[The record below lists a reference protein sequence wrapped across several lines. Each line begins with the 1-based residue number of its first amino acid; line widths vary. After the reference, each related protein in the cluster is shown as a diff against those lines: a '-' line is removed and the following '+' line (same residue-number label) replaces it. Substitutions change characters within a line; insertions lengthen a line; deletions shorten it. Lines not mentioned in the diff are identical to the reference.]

1 MITSIY
7 ILIIK
12 YQKTKK
18 LFRREAIILMIIV
31 VTIGYLN
38 IKNKENNFN
47 NKYKDTSKIEA
58 IVKVKSNIKE
68 SEYSKSFTG
77 KVLKS
82 YSRENITNTKLNIKF
97 NSNIQLNKGDIVKVI
112 GEYEDTNY
120 YKNEGN
126 FNYRNYL
133 KKDNIY
139 GNLKVSKIKIVKKN
153 NNIINNLNI
162 QIKEKIKNNYSNQ
175 TANFIETIILGDKTN
190 LLDIVKEEFSNSGLS
205 HLLAI
210 SGMHIAIIILIS
222 NAILDHII
230 KNYKIK
236 NILLLIIIII
246 YATIINLSSSSAR
259 AIIMAILHI
268 ISKLIYKK
276 DNFLVNIS
284 LASLILLIINPY
296 NLIDSGFQLSF
307 IASLGIV
314 IILPKIEKLELKNKI
329 LKYIYVSLLVSIS
342 ANILILPI
350 IINTFKKIS
359 LSMFLIQII
368 ITPILYIIEI
378 LGLVT
383 IVIPSQ
389 LVFVIKPILEIS
401 VSIFNYISQIN
412 FFTIY
417 TKVPKPITITIY
429 YLSALVYI
437 IKPKRKFIIQ
447 ICKKTII
454 LLLIL
459 NLTIS
464 IINQADTNLKIYM
477 IDVGQG
483 DSTLIITAENKKIL
497 IDGGGLENYDIGE
510 KVLIPYLLNKQIKTL
525 DYVMISHFD
534 RDHVRRNNNI
544 NPKTKS
550 EKYNNL
556 KTKRRQ
562 WQSERIFEN
571 NRKQKY

>member
-47 NKYKDTSKIEA
+47 NKYKDTNKIEA

-77 KVLKS
+77 KLVKN
-82 YSRENITNTKLNIKF
+82 YSSENIKNTKLNIKF
-97 NSNIQLNKGDIVKVI
+97 NSNIQLNKGDIVKLI

-133 KKDNIY
+133 KKDNMY
-139 GNLKVSKIKIVKKN
+139 GNLKVSKIEIVKKN

-162 QIKEKIKNNYSNQ
+162 KIKEKIKNNYSNQ

-190 LLDIVKEEFSNSGLS
+190 LLDTVKEEFSNSGLS

-236 NILLLIIIII
+236 NILLLLIIII

-314 IILPKIEKLELKNKI
+314 IILPKIEKIEIKNKI

-378 LGLVT
+378 LGLAT

-417 TKVPKPITITIY
+417 TKVPNPIITTIY

-483 DSTLIITAENKKIL
+483 DSTLIITPENKKIL

-562 WQSERIFEN
+562 
-571 NRKQKY
+571 

>member
-47 NKYKDTSKIEA
+47 NKYKDTNKIEA

-77 KVLKS
+77 KLVKN
-82 YSRENITNTKLNIKF
+82 YSSENITNTKLNIKF
-97 NSNIQLNKGDIVKVI
+97 NSNIQLNKGDIVKLI

-139 GNLKVSKIKIVKKN
+139 GNLKVSKIEIVKKN

-162 QIKEKIKNNYSNQ
+162 KIKEKIKNNYSNQ

-190 LLDIVKEEFSNSGLS
+190 LLDTVKEEFSNSGLS

-236 NILLLIIIII
+236 NILLLLIIII

-314 IILPKIEKLELKNKI
+314 IILPKIEELEIKNKI

-350 IINTFKKIS
+350 IINTFKKTS

-378 LGLVT
+378 LGLAT

-483 DSTLIITAENKKIL
+483 DSTLIITPENKKIL

-562 WQSERIFEN
+562 
-571 NRKQKY
+571 

>member
-18 LFRREAIILMIIV
+18 LFRREEIILMIIV
-31 VTIGYLN
+31 ATIGYLN

-47 NKYKDTSKIEA
+47 NKYKDTNKIEA

-97 NSNIQLNKGDIVKVI
+97 NSNIQLNKGDIVKLI

-139 GNLKVSKIKIVKKN
+139 GNLKVSKIEIVKKN

-190 LLDIVKEEFSNSGLS
+190 LSDIVKEEFSNSGLS

-378 LGLVT
+378 LGLAT

-417 TKVPKPITITIY
+417 TKVPNPRITTIY

-483 DSTLIITAENKKIL
+483 DSTLIITPENKKIL

-562 WQSERIFEN
+562 
-571 NRKQKY
+571 

>member
-31 VTIGYLN
+31 ATIGYLN

-47 NKYKDTSKIEA
+47 NKYKDTNKIEA

-77 KVLKS
+77 KLVKN
-82 YSRENITNTKLNIKF
+82 YSSENITNTKLNIKF
-97 NSNIQLNKGDIVKVI
+97 NSNIQLNKGDIVKLI

-139 GNLKVSKIKIVKKN
+139 GNLKVSKIEIVKKN

-162 QIKEKIKNNYSNQ
+162 KIKEKIKNNYSNQ

-190 LLDIVKEEFSNSGLS
+190 LLDTVKEEFSNSGLS

-236 NILLLIIIII
+236 NILLLLIIII

-350 IINTFKKIS
+350 IINTFKKTS

-378 LGLVT
+378 LGLAT

-483 DSTLIITAENKKIL
+483 DSTLIITPENKKIL

-562 WQSERIFEN
+562 
-571 NRKQKY
+571 

>member
-47 NKYKDTSKIEA
+47 NKYKDTNKIEA

-97 NSNIQLNKGDIVKVI
+97 NSNIQLNKGDIVKLI

-139 GNLKVSKIKIVKKN
+139 GNLKVSKIEIVKKN

-190 LLDIVKEEFSNSGLS
+190 LSDIVKEEFSNSGLS

-378 LGLVT
+378 LGLAT

-417 TKVPKPITITIY
+417 TKVPNPIITTIY

-483 DSTLIITAENKKIL
+483 DSTLIITPENKKIL

-556 KTKRRQ
+556 KTKKRQ
-562 WQSERIFEN
+562 
-571 NRKQKY
+571 

>member
-31 VTIGYLN
+31 ATIGYLN

-47 NKYKDTSKIEA
+47 NKYKDTNKIEA

-82 YSRENITNTKLNIKF
+82 YSRENIKNTKLNIKF
-97 NSNIQLNKGDIVKVI
+97 NSNIQLNKGDIVKLI

-139 GNLKVSKIKIVKKN
+139 GNLKVSKIEIVKKN

-190 LLDIVKEEFSNSGLS
+190 LSDIVKEEFSNSGLS

-378 LGLVT
+378 LGLAT

-483 DSTLIITAENKKIL
+483 DSTLIITPENKKIL

-562 WQSERIFEN
+562 
-571 NRKQKY
+571 

>member
-31 VTIGYLN
+31 ATIGYLN

-47 NKYKDTSKIEA
+47 NKYKDTNKIEA

-77 KVLKS
+77 KLVKN
-82 YSRENITNTKLNIKF
+82 YSSENITNTKLNIKF
-97 NSNIQLNKGDIVKVI
+97 NSNIQLNKGDIVKLI

-139 GNLKVSKIKIVKKN
+139 GNLKVSKIEIVKKN

-162 QIKEKIKNNYSNQ
+162 KIKEKIKNNYSNQ

-190 LLDIVKEEFSNSGLS
+190 LLDTVKEEFSNSGLS

-236 NILLLIIIII
+236 NILLLLIIII

-378 LGLVT
+378 LGLAT

-483 DSTLIITAENKKIL
+483 DSTLIITPENKKIL

-562 WQSERIFEN
+562 
-571 NRKQKY
+571 

>member
-31 VTIGYLN
+31 ATIGYLN

-47 NKYKDTSKIEA
+47 NKYKDTNKIEA

-77 KVLKS
+77 KLVKN
-82 YSRENITNTKLNIKF
+82 YSSENITNTKLNIKF
-97 NSNIQLNKGDIVKVI
+97 NSNIQLNKGDIVKLI

-139 GNLKVSKIKIVKKN
+139 GNLKVSKIEIVKKN

-162 QIKEKIKNNYSNQ
+162 KIKEKIKNNYSNQ

-190 LLDIVKEEFSNSGLS
+190 LLDTVKEEFSNSGLS

-222 NAILDHII
+222 NAILDNII

-236 NILLLIIIII
+236 NILLLLIIII

-378 LGLVT
+378 LGLAT

-417 TKVPKPITITIY
+417 TKVPNPRITTIY

-483 DSTLIITAENKKIL
+483 DSTLIITPENKKIL

-562 WQSERIFEN
+562 
-571 NRKQKY
+571 

>member
-31 VTIGYLN
+31 ATIGYLN

-47 NKYKDTSKIEA
+47 NKYKDTNKIEA

-97 NSNIQLNKGDIVKVI
+97 NSNIQLNKGDIVKLI

-139 GNLKVSKIKIVKKN
+139 GNLKVSKIEIVKKN

-190 LLDIVKEEFSNSGLS
+190 LSDIVKEEFSNSGLS

-378 LGLVT
+378 LGLAT

-417 TKVPKPITITIY
+417 TKVPNPIITTIY

-437 IKPKRKFIIQ
+437 IKLKRKFIIQ

-483 DSTLIITAENKKIL
+483 DSTLIITPENKKIL

-562 WQSERIFEN
+562 
-571 NRKQKY
+571 

>member
-1 MITSIY
+1 
-7 ILIIK
+7 
-12 YQKTKK
+12 
-18 LFRREAIILMIIV
+18 MIIV
-31 VTIGYLN
+31 ATIGYLN

-47 NKYKDTSKIEA
+47 NKYKDTNKIEA

-68 SEYSKSFTG
+68 SEYSKNFTG
-77 KVLKS
+77 KLVKN
-82 YSRENITNTKLNIKF
+82 YSSENITNTKLNIKF
-97 NSNIQLNKGDIVKVI
+97 NSNIQLNKGDIVKLI

-139 GNLKVSKIKIVKKN
+139 GNLKVNKIEIVKKN

-190 LLDIVKEEFSNSGLS
+190 LSDIVKEEFSNSGLS

-314 IILPKIEKLELKNKI
+314 IILPKIEKLEIKNKI

-383 IVIPSQ
+383 IVIPRQ

-417 TKVPKPITITIY
+417 TKVPNPITTTIY

-447 ICKKTII
+447 ICKKAII

-483 DSTLIITAENKKIL
+483 DSTLIITPENKKIL

-510 KVLIPYLLNKQIKTL
+510 KVLILYLLNKQIKTL

-544 NPKTKS
+544 NPKIKS
-550 EKYNNL
+550 EKYNNF

-562 WQSERIFEN
+562 
-571 NRKQKY
+571 

>member
-1 MITSIY
+1 
-7 ILIIK
+7 
-12 YQKTKK
+12 
-18 LFRREAIILMIIV
+18 
-31 VTIGYLN
+31 
-38 IKNKENNFN
+38 
-47 NKYKDTSKIEA
+47 
-58 IVKVKSNIKE
+58 
-68 SEYSKSFTG
+68 
-77 KVLKS
+77 
-82 YSRENITNTKLNIKF
+82 
-97 NSNIQLNKGDIVKVI
+97 
-112 GEYEDTNY
+112 
-120 YKNEGN
+120 
-126 FNYRNYL
+126 
-133 KKDNIY
+133 
-139 GNLKVSKIKIVKKN
+139 
-153 NNIINNLNI
+153 
-162 QIKEKIKNNYSNQ
+162 
-175 TANFIETIILGDKTN
+175 
-190 LLDIVKEEFSNSGLS
+190 
-205 HLLAI
+205 
-210 SGMHIAIIILIS
+210 
-222 NAILDHII
+222 
-230 KNYKIK
+230 
-236 NILLLIIIII
+236 
-246 YATIINLSSSSAR
+246 
-259 AIIMAILHI
+259 MAILHI

-314 IILPKIEKLELKNKI
+314 IILPKIEELEIKNKI

-350 IINTFKKIS
+350 IINTFKKTS

-378 LGLVT
+378 LGLAT

-483 DSTLIITAENKKIL
+483 DSTLIITPENKKIL

-562 WQSERIFEN
+562 
-571 NRKQKY
+571 

>member
-31 VTIGYLN
+31 ATIGYLN

-47 NKYKDTSKIEA
+47 NKYKDTNKIEA

-97 NSNIQLNKGDIVKVI
+97 NSNIQLNKGDIVKLI

-139 GNLKVSKIKIVKKN
+139 GNLKVSKIEIVKKN

-162 QIKEKIKNNYSNQ
+162 KIKEKIKNNYSNQ

-190 LLDIVKEEFSNSGLS
+190 LLDTVKEEFSNSGLS

-236 NILLLIIIII
+236 NILLLLIIII

-314 IILPKIEKLELKNKI
+314 IILPKIEELEIKNKI

-378 LGLVT
+378 LGLAT

-483 DSTLIITAENKKIL
+483 DSTLIITPENKKIL

-562 WQSERIFEN
+562 
-571 NRKQKY
+571 

>member
-525 DYVMISHFD
+525 DYVIISHFD

-562 WQSERIFEN
+562 
-571 NRKQKY
+571 

>member
-31 VTIGYLN
+31 ATIGYLN

-47 NKYKDTSKIEA
+47 NKYKDTNKIEA

-97 NSNIQLNKGDIVKVI
+97 NSNIQLNKGDIVKLI

-139 GNLKVSKIKIVKKN
+139 GNLKVSKIEIVKKN

-162 QIKEKIKNNYSNQ
+162 KIKEKIKNNYSNQ

-190 LLDIVKEEFSNSGLS
+190 LLDTVKEEFSNSGLS

-236 NILLLIIIII
+236 NILLLLIIII

-314 IILPKIEKLELKNKI
+314 IILPKIEELEIKNKI

-350 IINTFKKIS
+350 IINTFKKTS

-378 LGLVT
+378 LGLAT

-483 DSTLIITAENKKIL
+483 DSTLIITPENKKIL

-562 WQSERIFEN
+562 
-571 NRKQKY
+571 

>member
-31 VTIGYLN
+31 ATIGYLN

-47 NKYKDTSKIEA
+47 NKYKDTNKIEA

-97 NSNIQLNKGDIVKVI
+97 NSNIQLNKGDIVKLI

-139 GNLKVSKIKIVKKN
+139 GNLKVSKIEIVKKN

-190 LLDIVKEEFSNSGLS
+190 LSDIVKEEFSNSGLS

-378 LGLVT
+378 LGLAT

-417 TKVPKPITITIY
+417 TKVPNPRITTIY

-483 DSTLIITAENKKIL
+483 DSTLIITPENKKIL

-562 WQSERIFEN
+562 
-571 NRKQKY
+571 

>member
-47 NKYKDTSKIEA
+47 NKYKDTNKIEA

-77 KVLKS
+77 KLVKN
-82 YSRENITNTKLNIKF
+82 YSSENITNTKLNIKF
-97 NSNIQLNKGDIVKVI
+97 NSNIQLNKGDIVKLI

-139 GNLKVSKIKIVKKN
+139 GNLKVSKIEIVKKN

-190 LLDIVKEEFSNSGLS
+190 LLDTVKEEFSNSGLS

-236 NILLLIIIII
+236 NILLLLIIII

-314 IILPKIEKLELKNKI
+314 IILPKIEELEIKNKI

-350 IINTFKKIS
+350 IINTFKKTS

-378 LGLVT
+378 LGLAT

-483 DSTLIITAENKKIL
+483 DSTLIITPENKKIL

-562 WQSERIFEN
+562 
-571 NRKQKY
+571 

>member
-47 NKYKDTSKIEA
+47 NKYKDTNKIEA

-77 KVLKS
+77 KLVKN
-82 YSRENITNTKLNIKF
+82 YSSENITNTKLNIKF
-97 NSNIQLNKGDIVKVI
+97 NSNIQLNKGDIVKLI

-139 GNLKVSKIKIVKKN
+139 GNLKVSKIEIVKKN

-162 QIKEKIKNNYSNQ
+162 KIKEKIKNNYSNQ

-190 LLDIVKEEFSNSGLS
+190 LSDIVKEEFSNSGLS

-378 LGLVT
+378 LGLAT

-417 TKVPKPITITIY
+417 TKVPNPIITTIY

-483 DSTLIITAENKKIL
+483 DSTLIITPENKKIL

-562 WQSERIFEN
+562 
-571 NRKQKY
+571 

>member
-31 VTIGYLN
+31 ATIGYLN

-47 NKYKDTSKIEA
+47 NKYKDTNKIEA

-97 NSNIQLNKGDIVKVI
+97 NSNIQLNKGDIVKLI

-139 GNLKVSKIKIVKKN
+139 GNLKVSKIEIVKKN

-190 LLDIVKEEFSNSGLS
+190 LSDIVKEEFSNSGLS

-378 LGLVT
+378 LGLAT

-417 TKVPKPITITIY
+417 TKVPNPIITTIY

-483 DSTLIITAENKKIL
+483 DSTLIITPENKKIL

-556 KTKRRQ
+556 KTKKRQ
-562 WQSERIFEN
+562 
-571 NRKQKY
+571 

>member
-31 VTIGYLN
+31 ATIGYLN

-47 NKYKDTSKIEA
+47 NKYKDTNKIEA

-97 NSNIQLNKGDIVKVI
+97 NSNIQLNKGDIVKLI

-139 GNLKVSKIKIVKKN
+139 GNLKVSKIEIVKKN

-190 LLDIVKEEFSNSGLS
+190 LSDIVKEEFSNSGLS

-378 LGLVT
+378 LGLAT

-417 TKVPKPITITIY
+417 TKVPKPIITTIY

-483 DSTLIITAENKKIL
+483 DSTLIITPENKKIL

-562 WQSERIFEN
+562 
-571 NRKQKY
+571 

>member
-31 VTIGYLN
+31 ATIGYLN

-47 NKYKDTSKIEA
+47 NKYKDTNKIEA

-97 NSNIQLNKGDIVKVI
+97 NSNIQLNKGDIVKLI

-139 GNLKVSKIKIVKKN
+139 GNLKVSKIEIVKKN
-153 NNIINNLNI
+153 NNIINNLNRK
-162 QIKEKIKNNYSNQ
+162 IKEKIKNNYSNQ

-190 LLDIVKEEFSNSGLS
+190 LSDIVKEEFSNSGLS

-314 IILPKIEKLELKNKI
+314 IILPKIEKIELKNKI

-378 LGLVT
+378 LGLAT

-417 TKVPKPITITIY
+417 TKVPNPIITTIY

-483 DSTLIITAENKKIL
+483 DSTLIITPENKKIL

-562 WQSERIFEN
+562 
-571 NRKQKY
+571 

>member
-47 NKYKDTSKIEA
+47 NKYKDTNKIEA

-77 KVLKS
+77 KLVKN
-82 YSRENITNTKLNIKF
+82 YSSENITNTKLNIKF
-97 NSNIQLNKGDIVKVI
+97 NSNIQLNKGDIVKLI

-139 GNLKVSKIKIVKKN
+139 GNLKVSKIEIVKKN

-162 QIKEKIKNNYSNQ
+162 KIKEKIKNNYSNQ

-190 LLDIVKEEFSNSGLS
+190 LLDTVKEEFSNSGLS

-236 NILLLIIIII
+236 NILLLLIIII

-378 LGLVT
+378 LGLAT

-417 TKVPKPITITIY
+417 TKVPNPRITTIY

-483 DSTLIITAENKKIL
+483 DSTLIITPENKKIL

-562 WQSERIFEN
+562 
-571 NRKQKY
+571 

>member
-47 NKYKDTSKIEA
+47 NKYKDTNKIEA

-77 KVLKS
+77 KLVKN
-82 YSRENITNTKLNIKF
+82 YSSENITNTKLNIKF
-97 NSNIQLNKGDIVKVI
+97 NSNIQLNKGDIVKLI

-139 GNLKVSKIKIVKKN
+139 GNLKVSKIEIVKKN

-162 QIKEKIKNNYSNQ
+162 KIKEKIKNNYSNQ

-190 LLDIVKEEFSNSGLS
+190 LLDTVKEEFSNSGLS

-236 NILLLIIIII
+236 NILLLLIIII

-314 IILPKIEKLELKNKI
+314 IILPKIEELEIKNKI

-350 IINTFKKIS
+350 IINTFKKTS

-378 LGLVT
+378 LGLAT

-483 DSTLIITAENKKIL
+483 DSTLIITPENKKIL

-525 DYVMISHFD
+525 DYVTISHFD

-562 WQSERIFEN
+562 
-571 NRKQKY
+571 

>member
-562 WQSERIFEN
+562 
-571 NRKQKY
+571 

>member
-47 NKYKDTSKIEA
+47 NKYKDTNKIEA

-162 QIKEKIKNNYSNQ
+162 KIKEKIKNNYSNQ

-190 LLDIVKEEFSNSGLS
+190 LSDIVKEEFSNSGLS

-314 IILPKIEKLELKNKI
+314 IILPKIENLELKNKI

-378 LGLVT
+378 LGLAT

-417 TKVPKPITITIY
+417 TKVPNPIITTIY

-437 IKPKRKFIIQ
+437 IKTKRKFIIQ

-483 DSTLIITAENKKIL
+483 DSTLIITPENKKIL

-562 WQSERIFEN
+562 
-571 NRKQKY
+571 

>member
-1 MITSIY
+1 M
-7 ILIIK
+7 
-12 YQKTKK
+12 
-18 LFRREAIILMIIV
+18 
-31 VTIGYLN
+31 
-38 IKNKENNFN
+38 
-47 NKYKDTSKIEA
+47 
-58 IVKVKSNIKE
+58 
-68 SEYSKSFTG
+68 
-77 KVLKS
+77 
-82 YSRENITNTKLNIKF
+82 
-97 NSNIQLNKGDIVKVI
+97 
-112 GEYEDTNY
+112 
-120 YKNEGN
+120 
-126 FNYRNYL
+126 

-139 GNLKVSKIKIVKKN
+139 GNLKVSKIEIVKKN

-190 LLDIVKEEFSNSGLS
+190 LSDIVKEEFSNSGLS

-378 LGLVT
+378 LGLAT

-417 TKVPKPITITIY
+417 TKVPNPIITTIY

-483 DSTLIITAENKKIL
+483 DSTLIIT
-497 IDGGGLENYDIGE
+497 
-510 KVLIPYLLNKQIKTL
+510 P
-525 DYVMISHFD
+525 
-534 RDHVRRNNNI
+534 
-544 NPKTKS
+544 
-550 EKYNNL
+550 
-556 KTKRRQ
+556 
-562 WQSERIFEN
+562 
-571 NRKQKY
+571 

>member
-47 NKYKDTSKIEA
+47 NKYKDTNKIEA

-97 NSNIQLNKGDIVKVI
+97 NNNIQLNKGDIVKVI

-139 GNLKVSKIKIVKKN
+139 GNLKVSKIEIVKKN

-190 LLDIVKEEFSNSGLS
+190 LSDIVKEEFSNSGLS

-378 LGLVT
+378 LGLAT

-417 TKVPKPITITIY
+417 TKVPNPIITTIY

-483 DSTLIITAENKKIL
+483 DSTLIITPENKKIL

-562 WQSERIFEN
+562 
-571 NRKQKY
+571 

>member
-47 NKYKDTSKIEA
+47 NKYKDTNKIEA

-97 NSNIQLNKGDIVKVI
+97 NNNIQLNKGDIVKLI

-139 GNLKVSKIKIVKKN
+139 GNLKVSKIEIVKKN

-162 QIKEKIKNNYSNQ
+162 KIKEKIKNNYSNQ

-190 LLDIVKEEFSNSGLS
+190 LLDTVKEEFSNSGLS

-236 NILLLIIIII
+236 NILLLLIIII

-314 IILPKIEKLELKNKI
+314 IILPKIEELEIKNKI

-350 IINTFKKIS
+350 IINTFKKTS

-378 LGLVT
+378 LGLAT

-483 DSTLIITAENKKIL
+483 DSTLIITPENKKIL

-562 WQSERIFEN
+562 
-571 NRKQKY
+571 

>member
-47 NKYKDTSKIEA
+47 NKYKDTNKIEA

-77 KVLKS
+77 KLVKN
-82 YSRENITNTKLNIKF
+82 YSSENITNTKLNIKF
-97 NSNIQLNKGDIVKVI
+97 NSNIQLNKGDIVKLI

-139 GNLKVSKIKIVKKN
+139 GNLKVSKIEIVKKN

-162 QIKEKIKNNYSNQ
+162 KIKEKIKNNYSNQ

-190 LLDIVKEEFSNSGLS
+190 LLDTVKEEFSNSGLS

-236 NILLLIIIII
+236 NILLLLIIII

-314 IILPKIEKLELKNKI
+314 IILPKIEELEIKNKI

-350 IINTFKKIS
+350 IINTFKKTS

-483 DSTLIITAENKKIL
+483 DSTLIITPENKKIL

-562 WQSERIFEN
+562 
-571 NRKQKY
+571 

>member
-31 VTIGYLN
+31 ATIGYLN

-47 NKYKDTSKIEA
+47 NKYKDTNKIEA

-97 NSNIQLNKGDIVKVI
+97 NSNIQLNKGDIVKLI

-139 GNLKVSKIKIVKKN
+139 GNLKVSKIEIVKKN

-190 LLDIVKEEFSNSGLS
+190 LSDIVKEEFSNSGLS

-378 LGLVT
+378 LGLAT

-417 TKVPKPITITIY
+417 TKVPNPIITTIY

-483 DSTLIITAENKKIL
+483 DSTLIITPENKKIL

-562 WQSERIFEN
+562 
-571 NRKQKY
+571 

>member
-47 NKYKDTSKIEA
+47 NKYKDTNKIEA

-139 GNLKVSKIKIVKKN
+139 GNLKVSKIEIVKKN

-190 LLDIVKEEFSNSGLS
+190 LSDIVKEEFSNSGLS

-378 LGLVT
+378 LGLAT

-483 DSTLIITAENKKIL
+483 DSTLIITPENKKIL

-562 WQSERIFEN
+562 
-571 NRKQKY
+571 